1 MVILAGLWVYSRGSA
16 NDNIVPMPPVD
27 IDGGIPLPIT
37 PEEGLEP
44 PAIPED
50 AAPPSEPVAENPGVK
65 EFMVTYSDEGYSPKS
80 VSINAGDR
88 VTFKNESSQ
97 LVWTASAMHPT
108 HAIYPTTGGCIA
120 STFDACKGEPKGSI
134 WTFTFDIVG
143 AWKYH
148 NHLAPTQFGE
158 IIVK

>member
-1 MVILAGLWVYSRGSA
+1 MVILAGIWVYSRGSA
-16 NDNIVPMPPVD
+16 DDNIVPMPPVD
-27 IDGGIPLPIT
+27 IGGEIPLPTT

-44 PAIPED
+44 SAAPED
-50 AAPPSEPVAENPGVK
+50 TPPAEEKPEAK
-65 EFMVTYSDEGYSPKS
+65 EVTVTYSDEGYSPKS
-80 VSINAGDR
+80 ISINAGDR

-97 LVWTASAMHPT
+97 LMWTASAMHPT
-108 HAIYPTTGGCIA
+108 HAVYPTTGGCTA
-120 STFDACKGEPKGSI
+120 STFDECKGEPKGSS
-134 WTFTFDIVG
+134 WTFTFDLIG